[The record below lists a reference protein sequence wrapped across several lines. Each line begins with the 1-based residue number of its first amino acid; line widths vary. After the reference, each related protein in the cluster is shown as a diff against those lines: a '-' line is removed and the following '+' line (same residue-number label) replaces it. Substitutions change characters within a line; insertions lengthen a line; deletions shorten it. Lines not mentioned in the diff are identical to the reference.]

1 MGRDKAHALLVR
13 YVVTKGLNDVQGTKM
28 AQTMIKHAVS
38 LGGVRGASDV
48 QKFAECLS
56 HARDNP
62 KANHWSCEDIWSSKK
77 LREHGACTGWS
88 CEYYHPEPCGESS
101 HQSGEVEA
109 QMEKA
114 VLTYLFNNPESIS
127 EGLRRGLRSEGFVDE
142 YGCGDGNCLP
152 LNRVLWHVCRYLAY
166 HDRPIRCSA
175 ILASLSRSPEMR
187 PHVDE
192 IERYV
197 QRLKSRPSCRHDR
210 FIEYLNVIEARG
222 ARLRAQDLVRQAEI
236 ALASSALP
244 LDIVL
249 RTLGQ
254 QSSTLSI
261 TACDKNH
268 LFEQDLDDFMTN
280 LFSKRCGVIP
290 TRSEWLNASLGGGW
304 KPGRLYVVN
313 ASSAAETTDFSAW
326 CADFA
331 AQRRFPTLFVSRGIS
346 KDDFT
351 ERALARHCGVDR
363 KELSRFREN
372 GFYSEAD
379 ATILERVV
387 EAGERLSRRIA
398 HHLVVI
404 EADLEMTVAD
414 VRSAVRTA
422 QDRVGADNDRPT
434 LLILDQLPVPSSDS
448 EKPVDSVRKRV
459 PFDENSLLECLK
471 RQMQDP
477 AVGII
482 ATFSRSV
489 TAGEAQFEKDEANT
503 ALFHNNLGGLPAA
516 DYTLTLQSKY
526 IMVRGTTSGKKVDQL
541 DLAREWYKRHYPR
554 SRGHIDRLFDEAE
567 GEHPLDEATR
577 IYARI
582 SLFGKGERALANP
595 VIIYERPYHR
605 FGTLNM
611 EPMDLEKHGALAFDK
626 DSPGL

>member
-1 MGRDKAHALLVR
+1 M
-13 YVVTKGLNDVQGTKM
+13 
-28 AQTMIKHAVS
+28 
-38 LGGVRGASDV
+38 
-48 QKFAECLS
+48 
-56 HARDNP
+56 
-62 KANHWSCEDIWSSKK
+62 
-77 LREHGACTGWS
+77 
-88 CEYYHPEPCGESS
+88 
-101 HQSGEVEA
+101 
-109 QMEKA
+109 
-114 VLTYLFNNPESIS
+114 
-127 EGLRRGLRSEGFVDE
+127 
-142 YGCGDGNCLP
+142 
-152 LNRVLWHVCRYLAY
+152 
-166 HDRPIRCSA
+166 
-175 ILASLSRSPEMR
+175 
-187 PHVDE
+187 
-192 IERYV
+192 

-210 FIEYLNVIEARG
+210 FIEYLDVIEVRG
-222 ARLRAQDLVRQAEI
+222 ARVRAQDLVRQAEI
-236 ALASSALP
+236 ALSSSALP

-313 ASSAAETTDFSAW
+313 ASSAAETMDFSAW

-351 ERALARHCGVDR
+351 ERALARHCGVDM

-434 LLILDQLPVPSSDS
+434 LLILDQLSVPSSDS

-526 IMVRGTTSGKKVDQL
+526 IMMRGTTSGKKVDQL

-554 SRGHIDRLFDEAE
+554 S
-567 GEHPLDEATR
+567 
-577 IYARI
+577 
-582 SLFGKGERALANP
+582 S
-595 VIIYERPYHR
+595 
-605 FGTLNM
+605 
-611 EPMDLEKHGALAFDK
+611 
-626 DSPGL
+626 